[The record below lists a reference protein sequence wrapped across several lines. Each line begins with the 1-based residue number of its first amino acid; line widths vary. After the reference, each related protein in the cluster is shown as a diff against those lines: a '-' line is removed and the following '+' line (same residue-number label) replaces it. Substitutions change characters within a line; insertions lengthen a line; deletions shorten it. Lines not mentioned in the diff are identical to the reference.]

1 MRYGAVATR
10 FGTMYATVD
19 AQGRLCALSIGGDAP
34 ANAERDD
41 DAIAH
46 VAREIGEYE
55 AGERRTFTLAL
66 APAGTAFQLRVWEA
80 LCTIP
85 YGETRS
91 YGELARMLGDPN
103 LMRAVGG
110 ANNANPIALVVPC
123 HRVIGANGA
132 LVGYAGGLPLKDALL
147 RFERDT
153 VTGARSLFETSPR
166 SARPG

>member
-1 MRYGAVATR
+1 MTMRYGVIATR

-19 AQGRLCALSIGGDAP
+19 DRGRLAALSIGGGAPGDAQ
-34 ANAERDD
+34 RDD
-41 DAIAH
+41 EAVAH

-55 AGERRTFTLAL
+55 TGERRTFTLAL

-153 VTGARSLFETSPR
+153 VTGARSLF
-166 SARPG
+166 A

>member
-1 MRYGAVATR
+1 MTARYGVVATR
-10 FGTMYATVD
+10 FGAMYVTVD
-19 AQGRLCALSIGGDAP
+19 AHGRLCALTIAGTAP
-34 ANAERDD
+34 ADLERDD
-41 DAIAH
+41 AAIAH
-46 VAREIGEYE
+46 VARQLAEYE
-55 AGERRTFTLAL
+55 TGERRTFTLPL

-85 YGETRS
+85 FGETRS

-132 LVGYAGGLPLKDALL
+132 LVGFAGGLPLKDALL
-147 RFERDT
+147 RFERDA
-153 VTGARSLFETSPR
+153 VTGARSLFEP
-166 SARPG
+166 AL